1 MSQFSVITQSA
12 VTINVTSSANSFGTE
27 RNFQKDLSI
36 AALKVVNVNNII
48 LMTSCIKYFLLITII
63 KYYIEYANIE
73 VWRTLK

>member
-36 AALKVVNVNNII
+36 ADFKVVNVNNII
-48 LMTSCIKYFLLITII
+48 LMTSCIKYFLLMT
-63 KYYIEYANIE
+63 
-73 VWRTLK
+73 